1 MAFADFFLSKGGAIS
16 EMGDYFTAVNY
27 LLL

>member
-1 MAFADFFLSKGGAIS
+1 MAFADFLLYKRGVVS
-16 EMGDYFTAVNY
+16 EMGDYFTAEKH

>member
-1 MAFADFFLSKGGAIS
+1 MAFADFFLSKRRVVS
-16 EMGDYFTAVNY
+16 EMGDYFTAVKH